1 MKFRTEIAI
10 KPFDRRID
18 YSTRLLSLGSCF
30 AENMAERMRRAKFR
44 ITANPTGILF
54 NPASIASALMR
65 FDANRPYTAAEIT
78 EAGERWFSFDAHTSL
93 DGSSAEQ
100 ALQRLNE
107 ALSVGHRA
115 LHEADCLILTF
126 GSAWIYEL
134 ADSGQVVANCH
145 KMPPTMFRRRRLSV
159 EEIVAMYEPLAEGI
173 LRDKQVVLTVSPVRH
188 TADGLEG
195 NAVSKA
201 TLRLAADCLA
211 SRYDNIR
218 YFPSYE
224 IMTDDLR
231 DYRFYGDDLVHPTPQ
246 AVEYIWEH
254 FAAAA
259 LSEHARELLPRVEQ
273 IVAAAAHRPFNP
285 EGREYAQFC
294 RRMLDAAEALREIDF
309 SAEREIFG
317 HRAE

>member
-10 KPFDRRID
+10 KPFARRID
-18 YSTRLLSLGSCF
+18 YSTRLLALGSCF
-30 AENMAERMRRAKFR
+30 ADNMAERMRRAKFR
-44 ITANPTGILF
+44 IAANPMGILF
-54 NPASIASALMR
+54 NPASIASALVR
-65 FDANRPYTAAEIT
+65 FDENRAYTDAELVA
-78 EAGERWFSFDAHTSL
+78 AGERWFSFDAHTSL

-107 ALSVGHRA
+107 ALAAGHRT
-115 LHEADCLILTF
+115 LREADRVILTF

-134 ADSGQVVANCH
+134 ADNGRVVANCH
-145 KMPPTMFRRRRLSV
+145 KMPQTMFRRRRLSV
-159 EEIVAMYEPLAEGI
+159 EEIVAMYTPLMEGI

-201 TLRLAADCLA
+201 SLRLAADSLA
-211 SRYDNIR
+211 TRYENVQ
-218 YFPSYE
+218 YFPSFE

-231 DYRFYGDDLVHPTPQ
+231 DYRFYGDDLVHPTTQ

-259 LSEHARELLPRVEQ
+259 LSEQAQELLPRVEQ

-294 RRMLDAAEALREIDF
+294 RRMLTAIEALPEIDF

-317 HRAE
+317 HRSE